1 MENGS
6 VTYLVLLFPHWAI
19 TQSHSISPL
28 LASRL
33 CSANRLSLSVSSS
46 DQVPCCP
53 PGATLPVAALNVDN
67 VPDGGG
73 AVVAAAAAAAAA
85 VAVVAG
91 GGAET
96 EADAVGAET
105 GAWTGIGA
113 CCGGG

>member
-1 MENGS
+1 M
-6 VTYLVLLFPHWAI
+6 
-19 TQSHSISPL
+19 
-28 LASRL
+28 
-33 CSANRLSLSVSSS
+33 
-46 DQVPCCP
+46 
-53 PGATLPVAALNVDN
+53 DN